1 MCGAGGRQVVVVKP
15 SETRNLLLGRRRRV
29 ECGNTRQVSASGTG
43 DTAHPS
49 MIPSSEHET
58 WNHEGSKFSLRILSS
73 GPPCR
78 SLAACS
84 SGGRQPRSAGYD
96 ERCLLPSLQSA
107 QWVNILTHMLSLKT
121 YHFIMRTFKLLQT
134 PS

>member
-1 MCGAGGRQVVVVKP
+1 MREVSGVVCAGRGGAGWGGAGGRQVVVVKP

-78 SLAACS
+78 SLAAAA
-84 SGGRQPRSAGYD
+84 AGSLA
-96 ERCLLPSLQSA
+96 LLNMMNAVCCPVYSLRNGS
-107 QWVNILTHMLSLKT
+107 I
-121 YHFIMRTFKLLQT
+121 F
-134 PS
+134 